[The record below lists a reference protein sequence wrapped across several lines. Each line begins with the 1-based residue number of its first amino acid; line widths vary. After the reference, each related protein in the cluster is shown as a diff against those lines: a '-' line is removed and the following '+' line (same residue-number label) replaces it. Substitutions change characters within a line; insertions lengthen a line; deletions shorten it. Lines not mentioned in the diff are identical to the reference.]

1 MNRSRLAAIALISVA
16 IAWGAGF
23 VLMEPAIERQP
34 IFNFLAFR
42 FTIAVLVMVI
52 IRPGLFRKI
61 DKALLWQGSAL
72 GLALG
77 GGYITQTIG
86 LLYSTAALTG
96 FYTGLYVA
104 LTPLLAWLLL
114 RQRVSKKALFGVI
127 VATIGLAILSS
138 GAVAFGWGEIALIAC
153 AVLFALHIIGLGIW
167 SSKHDSYALTVVQ
180 LAMCAVLSWIGA
192 FAFEGGVSTPPD
204 GEVWF
209 AVLFTAV
216 LATALAFFVQTWAQ
230 GFLDPSRVAI
240 ILTSEIVW
248 AAMIAYGIGQEEP
261 TFITVLGGSVMLGA
275 MLIVEWPTK
284 NKELVPLEPMVH

>member
-42 FTIAVLVMVI
+42 FTIAVLVMVV

-61 DKALLWQGSAL
+61 DKALVWQGSAL

-104 LTPLLAWLLL
+104 LTPLLAFLLL

-209 AVLFTAV
+209 AILFTAV

-284 NKELVPLEPMVH
+284 NKEPVPLEPMVH